1 MFLQNI
7 HSMQRRLAI
16 FAGIGQFSLV
26 IALLLERFGG
36 RFLPAGFP
44 GDFLAG
50 FFTGLSLVFNLALL
64 ITYSKY
70 ARSR

>member
-1 MFLQNI
+1 MFLLNI
-7 HSMQRRLAI
+7 QPMQRRLAI

-26 IALLLERFGG
+26 AALLLEQFGE

-64 ITYSKY
+64 VTYSKHV
-70 ARSR
+70 RSR